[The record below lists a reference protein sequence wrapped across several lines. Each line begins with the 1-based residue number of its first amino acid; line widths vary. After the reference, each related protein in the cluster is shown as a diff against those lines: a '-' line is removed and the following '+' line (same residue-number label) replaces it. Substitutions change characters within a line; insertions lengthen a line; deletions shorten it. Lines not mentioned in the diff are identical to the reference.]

1 MENVPETYLEKWASI
16 ILLCLRLRH
25 RYVIRDVENVISKCR
40 HYYKLTCIQAHF
52 VADACQRCL
61 SAVGVSVTGT
71 PNVAQ
76 HGFVLP
82 QINNPLYFTVLY
94 LFSDIIC
101 KASNFEQFT
110 KWNKQSWNYST
121 IDLCKSDA
129 VHQLIRW

>member
-1 MENVPETYLEKWASI
+1 VDNVPETYLEKWASI

-25 RYVIRDVENVISKCR
+25 RYVIRNVENVISKCR

-94 LFSDIIC
+94 LLLLTSFVKRVILNNLQNGIN
-101 KASNFEQFT
+101 KAGITVQ
-110 KWNKQSWNYST
+110 
-121 IDLCKSDA
+121 
-129 VHQLIRW
+129 